1 MELKIHMVCVTVL
14 WEPWGRGSSG
24 LRGEAQRD
32 DEKIGKAA
40 QRRERALQDE

>member
-1 MELKIHMVCVTVL
+1 MEVKIHMVSVTML
-14 WEPWGRGSSG
+14 WESSGRGSSG
-24 LRGEAQRD
+24 FSCEAQRD